1 MMHVTILNNITH
13 FIQNSFWVKTLQV
26 FKLGLHDLIGKKAI
40 TLCKINGHILDCCNT
55 QITYFQS
62 GLDPT
67 NLYRRATQRITFTTL
82 LGSQQLAEQ
91 YIHLT
96 NDYFLSKG
104 HLVAKADFL
113 HGAHQ
118 MATFWYINAAPQ
130 WQTFNGNNWNSL
142 ENDVRI
148 FASRI
153 NKDLD
158 CYTGTYVSYFK

>member
-1 MMHVTILNNITH
+1 MLLVSKRVFHDLTGPQETILCKYYKIIKENH
-13 FIQNSFWVKTLQV
+13 
-26 FKLGLHDLIGKKAI
+26 LIA
-40 TLCKINGHILDCCNT
+40 KI
-55 QITYFQS
+55 FFS

-67 NLYRRATQRITFTTL
+67 NLYRRVTQRITLTTL
-82 LGSQQLAEQ
+82 LGSQYLAEQ

-96 NDYFLSKG
+96 NDFFLSKG

-142 ENDVRI
+142 ENDVRS
-148 FASRI
+148 FAART

-158 CYTGTYVSYFK
+158 CYTGTYVKILLLFVFFFI